1 MKRITEIWIWMIAV
15 IVAAIPATAND
26 STKISPLRS
35 AAVADITLPSGFS
48 AASLIESGAKNRHI
62 VINANGDV
70 YVKLASLK
78 NGKGILVLRDKS
90 GKGKLEL
97 VNSFGDY
104 GGTGL
109 FIKNGYLYASSN
121 TEVFRYK
128 FNAKNEIDPK
138 QVPEKLVT
146 GLVASRQHETKSIA
160 LDNDGNIYVNIG
172 APSNSCQVKDREKGS
187 LGQDPCS
194 LLEKAAGI
202 WQFKAD
208 KLNQSYA
215 EGVHYA
221 TGTRNIVGLDWNVQ
235 SNELFAMQHGRDGLF
250 QMFPEMYDEM
260 QGAEIPAE
268 EMLRV
273 KKGSNFGWPYC
284 YYDPFQSKKILAP
297 EYGGD
302 SKKQGRCEGVDTPA
316 VAFPAHWAPNALLFY
331 TGDAFPEKYKNGAFI
346 AFHGSW
352 NRAPQK
358 QKGYKV
364 VFVPFKDGS
373 PSGDYEIFA
382 DGFMGAEEISS
393 PGDAKYRPC
402 GLAQAPDGSLY
413 ISDDVKGAIWK
424 ITYHGNK

>member
-1 MKRITEIWIWMIAV
+1 MKRIIIRWLSIV
-15 IVAAIPATAND
+15 CIVATRIPALAND
-26 STKISPLRS
+26 STKI
-35 AAVADITLPSGFS
+35 AVRPPADAGITLPAGFT
-48 AASLIESGAKNRHI
+48 AFKAIESSARNRHI
-62 VINANGDV
+62 VVNSNGDV

-78 NGKGILVLRDKS
+78 NKKGILVLRDKS
-90 GKGKLEL
+90 GTGKLEV
-97 VNSFGDY
+97 VNSFGDF
-104 GGTGL
+104 GGTGIA
-109 FIKNGYLYASSN
+109 IKNGYLYASSN

-128 FNAKNEIDPK
+128 LNVKNEIDPK
-138 QVPEKLVT
+138 QVPEKIIT
-146 GLVASRQHETKSIA
+146 GLVAGRQHETKSIA
-160 LDNDGNIYVNIG
+160 IDNDGNIYVNIG
-172 APSNSCQVKDREKGS
+172 APSNSCQIKDREKGS
-187 LGQDPCS
+187 LGQDPCL
-194 LLEKAAGI
+194 LLETAAGI
-202 WQFKAD
+202 WQFRTD
-208 KLNQSYA
+208 QLNQSYK
-215 EGVHYA
+215 EGVRYA

-250 QMFPEMYDEM
+250 QMFPEMYDET

-284 YYDPFQSKKILAP
+284 YYDPFQTKKILAP

-302 SKKQGRCEGVDTPA
+302 TKKQGRCEGIDTPA

-331 TGDAFPEKYKNGAFI
+331 TGNAFPEKYKNGAFV

-373 PSGDYEIFA
+373 PSGNYEVFA

-402 GLAQAPDGSLY
+402 GLAQTPDGSLY
-413 ISDDVKGAIWK
+413 ISDDVKGTIWK
-424 ITYHGNK
+424 ITYNGNK